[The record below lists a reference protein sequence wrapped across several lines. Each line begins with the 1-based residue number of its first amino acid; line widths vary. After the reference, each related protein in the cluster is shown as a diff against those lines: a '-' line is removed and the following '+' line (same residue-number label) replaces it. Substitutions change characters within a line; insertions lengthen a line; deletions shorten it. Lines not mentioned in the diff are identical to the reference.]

1 VAACLWLVDF
11 NHSPPHS
18 YNVCYLFSREAT
30 SFNKKQALRELHALK
45 KNLNSSNNVKFIFA
59 LNILKKT
66 CISNHRSVNAV
77 SKNNQDFIVFMRNQS
92 TKSLFQNTPE
102 NINEI
107 MYDSEADEISS
118 EDLNK
123 FLNDAEKWI
132 SSHRI
137 IVKKEESSLNA

>member
-1 VAACLWLVDF
+1 MCIRD
-11 NHSPPHS
+11 S
-18 YNVCYLFSREAT
+18 
-30 SFNKKQALRELHALK
+30 
-45 KNLNSSNNVKFIFA
+45 
-59 LNILKKT
+59 
-66 CISNHRSVNAV
+66 ISNHRSVNAV

-123 FLNDAEKWI
+123 FLSDAEKWI
-132 SSHRI
+132 NSHRI
-137 IVKKEESSLNA
+137 IIKKEESSLNA

>member
-1 VAACLWLVDF
+1 M
-11 NHSPPHS
+11 
-18 YNVCYLFSREAT
+18 
-30 SFNKKQALRELHALK
+30 
-45 KNLNSSNNVKFIFA
+45 
-59 LNILKKT
+59 
-66 CISNHRSVNAV
+66 

-118 EDLNK
+118 EELNK

-132 SSHRI
+132 SNHRI
-137 IVKKEESSLNA
+137 IVNKEESSLNA